1 MDADRINIQVQH
13 SHSGKTK
20 MNIQDKHTS
29 TTLKQWLS
37 YHLLLED
44 GCESCDNGTNS
55 TNGTIMVSVAIVLM
69 IAVAIIVMAVKT
81 HQLVGLLL
89 KLEHNWCNKFS
100 TNSLFTSFST
110 ILTGAFQLA
119 PIALGDSLPRLT
131 DILFCWGL
139 IVVSF
144 VAFVLVVSLTYFVIL
159 VFVQRC

>member
-1 MDADRINIQVQH
+1 
-13 SHSGKTK
+13 
-20 MNIQDKHTS
+20 
-29 TTLKQWLS
+29 
-37 YHLLLED
+37 
-44 GCESCDNGTNS
+44 
-55 TNGTIMVSVAIVLM
+55 MVSVAIVLM

-89 KLEHNWCNKFS
+89 KLEHNWFNKFS

-139 IVVSF
+139 IVVT
-144 VAFVLVVSLTYFVIL
+144 VVLVVSLTYFVIL

>member
-1 MDADRINIQVQH
+1 
-13 SHSGKTK
+13 

-29 TTLKQWLS
+29 TTLKQWHS

-89 KLEHNWCNKFS
+89 KLEHNWFNKFS

-131 DILFCWGL
+131 DILFCWSL

-159 VFVQRC
+159 VFVQGCRVFLW